1 MNGSQKTNS
10 LLFLVL
16 DGKHEGEGK
25 LRVRLFWCSV
35 PNAVAGCCWC
45 GSIVL
50 KRQHPEDQM
59 SSELTCVPLQASSV
73 HCWQFSHAGRVSGR
87 VVMQAVLTHQDYSDL
102 LDVKNAHKEK
112 SDVSH
117 ILVNCTSCPLVSCC
131 RDSAQPQDRRQPRWA
146 WMTVNP
152 KPLILLYSSILTN

>member
-1 MNGSQKTNS
+1 MNGSQKTKFPPVS
-10 LLFLVL
+10 RPRWKTLRW
-16 DGKHEGEGK
+16 K

-35 PNAVAGCCWC
+35 PDAV
-45 GSIVL
+45 SLVL
-50 KRQHPEDQM
+50 LMWIHFTETTTSWGPDELRAHLCAATGFI
-59 SSELTCVPLQASSV
+59 SSLLAVQPRRARFWARL
-73 HCWQFSHAGRVSGR
+73 HA
-87 VVMQAVLTHQDYSDL
+87 AVLTHQDYSDL